1 MGEASVRF
9 FDDLAARGRQ
19 LLPPK
24 WEGSIRFDLTD
35 RERTDHWLLEIR
47 HGDVTISR
55 DVHPVD
61 VTMHVKHDLFDK
73 LVTGEESWVPLVIRG
88 AFEAKG
94 KLRLLIEFRKLFP
107 GQPGAHHPRDFA
119 RARRQPR

>member
-9 FDDLAARGRQ
+9 FDDLAARGRH

-55 DVHPVD
+55 DIRPAD

-88 AFEAKG
+88 AFEAQG
-94 KLRLLIEFRKLFP
+94 KLRLLTEFRKLFP